1 MCARPR
7 DRAAG
12 RLIRNKLM
20 GKKKV
25 LTQKADELIK
35 ESAAQESAA
44 KKLSSAGGSAKRFV
58 KAGQVHI
65 QATYNNTLVSIA
77 DDHGNTLAW
86 ASAGALG
93 FKGAKKATPYAAS
106 QVALAV
112 LDKVKK
118 TGLQDV
124 AVYVK
129 GIGSGRESAV
139 RTLAGSLNIISV
151 SDVTPI
157 PHNGTRPP
165 KVRRV

>member
-1 MCARPR
+1 
-7 DRAAG
+7 
-12 RLIRNKLM
+12 M
-20 GKKKV
+20 GKKKI

-35 ESAAQESAA
+35 ETAERETASKKISAAPASAR
-44 KKLSSAGGSAKRFV
+44 RFI
-58 KAGQVHI
+58 KSGQAHV
-65 QATYNNTLVSIA
+65 QATYNNTIISVA
-77 DDHGNTLAW
+77 DDRGNLLAW

-106 QVALAV
+106 KVAEAV
-112 LDKVKK
+112 LEKVRKS
-118 TGLQDV
+118 GLEDI
-124 AVYVK
+124 AIYVR

-139 RTLAGSLNIISV
+139 RTLAGAMHVTAV